1 MYPQTNP
8 NKPPTQTNPKITLQ
22 NYPQKELPK
31 RILPKKP
38 NNTYQSCNKCMFVP
52 QMYKDPSILRQIH
65 KGYHLP
71 LLIQKELDTGLT
83 LVYSCRIINTLFCT
97 VHAWIS

>member
-1 MYPQTNP
+1 
-8 NKPPTQTNPKITLQ
+8 
-22 NYPQKELPK
+22 
-31 RILPKKP
+31 
-38 NNTYQSCNKCMFVP
+38 MFVP